1 MKLTNF
7 TAMDPHLL
15 LGIVNTAL
23 RTDADDLADLV
34 ATHDIDEASLC
45 AKLRAIGYEYDPA
58 SRQFRAVQAGA
69 E

>member
-15 LGIVNTAL
+15 LGLVNTAL
-23 RTDADDLADLV
+23 RNDADDLADLV
-34 ATHDIDEASLC
+34 ATHDIEEHALR
-45 AKLRAIGYEYDPA
+45 AKLRAVGYEYDPV
-58 SRQFRAVQAGA
+58 SRQFRASPAGA